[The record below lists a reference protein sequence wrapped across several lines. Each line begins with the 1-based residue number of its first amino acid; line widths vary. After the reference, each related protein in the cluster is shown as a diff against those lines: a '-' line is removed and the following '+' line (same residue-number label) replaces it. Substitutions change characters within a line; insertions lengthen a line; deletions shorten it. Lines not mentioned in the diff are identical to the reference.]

1 MTGAD
6 IVRIARTRVGQRY
19 VLGAK
24 VPKDDPAWAGPW
36 DCAEFA
42 SWAVYQV
49 TGRVVG
55 CFGTD
60 PASNA
65 FSGQWAKVRGPHERV
80 APSIALAFPGAILVR
95 APGEGGTGGHV
106 AISCGDGT
114 SIEAYSTAR
123 GVIETHAEG
132 RRWDLGVLVDGVEY
146 EVGVNRA
153 ADRPLLRLRKPRDTG
168 PEVVEVQR
176 IVGVTPDGVY
186 GPDTEA
192 AVVTWQAAHGLVADG
207 EVGPAT
213 WAAMGLS

>member
-24 VPKDDPAWAGPW
+24 VPKDDASWFGPW
-36 DCAEFA
+36 DCAELA
-42 SWAVYQV
+42 SWAVYQA

-60 PASNA
+60 PGSNA
-65 FSGQWAKVRGPHERV
+65 FSGQWSKVGAPHERV
-80 APSIALAFPGAILVR
+80 SVDAALGIPGAILVR

-106 AISCGDGT
+106 AISCGDGN

-123 GVIETHAEG
+123 GVIETRATG
-132 RRWDLGVLVDGVEY
+132 RRWDLGVLVADVAY
-146 EVGVNRA
+146 DRVVSLA

-192 AVVTWQAAHGLVADG
+192 AVVKWQAAHGLVADG
-207 EVGPAT
+207 EVGPDT